1 MGRQVLVRVSS
12 YIEKAERILLQ
23 FPQAFSSYT
32 IHYLIVYTI
41 ESKRFLTR

>member
-1 MGRQVLVRVSS
+1 MGRQVLLRVSS
-12 YIEKAERILLQ
+12 YIEKAETYL
-23 FPQAFSSYT
+23 PQAFFPFSSYT